1 MYELAKG
8 LEETTFF
15 LNMGPQHPST
25 HGVLRI
31 ILRLDGEYVVEAEPV
46 LGYIHR
52 MQEKMAENRNYVQF
66 LPNTGRLDY
75 LSAMLYNHGYCGAV
89 EKLMQLEVPPRAEY
103 IRVITAEL
111 SRISSHL
118 LWLGAYVMD
127 LGGFTPFLYAFD
139 DRENLLDLLENVCGS
154 RLTYC
159 YFRFGGVYNDVSP
172 EFLKGTEK
180 FIQRLRSRL
189 PMFHDLVTGNVIFVH
204 RTKDVGVISQECC
217 RRYGATGPVARGS
230 GLKYDVRKNEPYS
243 IYNEFNFEVPV
254 GPTGRGDALD
264 RYLVRVAEIEQ
275 SLNIIEQ
282 ALSRIPEGPVKGKV
296 PKKLKPPVGDVYFA
310 VETARG
316 EFGTYIVSDGSD
328 VPYRTKLRSPSY
340 SNLSLLPEIL
350 PGTMVADTVSILG
363 SVDVVIPEIDR

>member
-31 ILRLDGEYVVEAEPV
+31 ILKLDGEYVVEAEPV

-52 MQEKMAENRNYVQF
+52 MHEKMAENRNYFQF
-66 LPNTGRLDY
+66 MPNMGRVDY
-75 LSAMLYNHGYCGAV
+75 LSAMAYNHGYCGAV
-89 EKLMQLEVPPRAEY
+89 EKLMGIEVPPRAEY

-111 SRISSHL
+111 SRLSSHL
-118 LWLGAYVMD
+118 LWAGAYLMD
-127 LGGFTPFLYAFD
+127 LGAFTPFLYQFD
-139 DRENLLDLLENVCGS
+139 DRENILDLLENVCGS

-180 FIQRLRSRL
+180 FIKRLRARI
-189 PMFHDLVTGNVIFVH
+189 PDYHDLVTGNVIFVH
-204 RTKDVGVISQECC
+204 RTKGVGVISQDCC

-243 IYNEFNFEVPV
+243 VYKEMDFEI
-254 GPTGRGDALD
+254 PTGTNGDALD
-264 RYLVRVAEIEQ
+264 RYHVRIAEMEQ
-275 SLNIIEQ
+275 SLRIIEQ
-282 ALSRIPEGPVKGKV
+282 ALGKLPEGPVKGKV
-296 PKKLKPPVGDVYFA
+296 PKKLKPPVGEVYFA
-310 VETARG
+310 VESARG

-328 VPYRTKLRSPSY
+328 VPYRTKLRTPSY

-350 PGTMVADTVSILG
+350 QGTLMADTVSILG